1 MLKNFQFSIKT
12 IASIPSNDYLQEIS
26 LYNQTVRD
34 IAKTTTDL
42 NQLV

>member
-1 MLKNFQFSIKT
+1 MDVKNVQFKIKT
-12 IASIPSNDYLQEIS
+12 IASNDHLQEIS